1 MKNATLFGLASVLT
15 AIMASCGSQ
24 QVLTPTESAVF
35 SGLKYS
41 VNGALVSTESVKQL
55 EQQYGNLYFL
65 GSSLDHDAV
74 LEVFT
79 SQNDLE
85 LARNSK
91 VTTQGVC
98 VGRGKSSF
106 WEEVGYA
113 GESPLELNKGQN
125 NGDLRNSYQPSGEDW
140 DNDIE
145 AAKLACN
152 AWTYMYTGYSFSG
165 SLLALRGDALSDF
178 GGWQNIISSIQ
189 VTN

>member
-1 MKNATLFGLASVLT
+1 MKNAALFGLASVLT
-15 AIMASCGSQ
+15 AIMASCGNQ
-24 QVLTPTESAVF
+24 QVLIPTESAVF

-41 VNGALVSTESVKQL
+41 VDGVLVSTESVKQL
-55 EQQYGNLYFL
+55 ERQNGNLYFL

-74 LEVFT
+74 VEVFT
-79 SQNDLE
+79 SQADLE
-85 LARNSK
+85 LAKNGMA
-91 VTTQGVC
+91 TTQGIC
-98 VGRGKSSF
+98 VGRSKSSF

-113 GESPLELNKGQN
+113 GESPLEMPKGQN
-125 NGDLRNSYQPSGEDW
+125 NGDLRNSFQPSGEAW

-152 AWTYMYTGYSFSG
+152 AWTYMYTGYGFSG

-178 GGWQNIISSIQ
+178 GGWQNIVSSIQ